1 MIPLS
6 RMTSMIDR
14 IDILS
19 HFPKMGVSEIL
30 EVLILTFFIYYI
42 AKSFRG
48 TRVWLIFKGT
58 MVLLALYIVAYI
70 CDFSVITL
78 IFQNV
83 IWFIGIAVVVILQ
96 PEIRKFIEQLATKN
110 LNIPFTKLV
119 YSLFRSSPKTEVINK
134 ISDFSV
140 QELVKAC
147 SAMSKVN
154 TGALIVIGGTIP
166 LNDYINSGLQLNAD
180 ITSQLLI
187 NIFEKNTPLHDGAII
202 IQDNKIVAATCY
214 LPLSENNKISKNLG
228 TRHRA
233 AIGMSE
239 ATDAYILIVSEENG
253 AMSIAHGGSIKYNL
267 TRDQLAEE
275 LHKAQA
281 STAEEVKKQK
291 SLSEMNLPIKL
302 ACLFGAFCMWLM
314 IISASNPVTTTVIRG
329 VPVEYI
335 NTEVVTEL
343 GKAYEV
349 IGEKTVNVTIRD
361 RKDIVDDVS
370 IEDIRV
376 IADFKKIS
384 YVDSITLEVQI
395 PAYPDAEV
403 YLSENTVNIVV
414 EDVIATE
421 VDVEVN
427 KVGEPNENYYIS
439 DIELSA
445 DTVIISGS
453 KSIINTIGKVI
464 VNIDESKLSEDAS
477 LKLKPIVL
485 DKNGAEIS
493 SSKLKISAE
502 EIEANIKLFNTKT
515 VPLKIETV
523 ISNKVLESIIDN
535 LVYEVNEVC
544 ITGPD
549 EVLDKYNELS
559 IQIPLDITLGEI
571 NNKDFIK
578 NISLQNY
585 IPEELLLTPQYNK
598 INLHI
603 KFKDFVTE
611 ALQFESSDILIEN
624 LPDNMKATINKQEI
638 TIDLVST
645 DESLSD
651 VTIDKLIP
659 YISLKDVKPGEHLV
673 TVKYKEMRENI
684 FTNTKVTVTVESK
697 E

>member
-6 RMTSMIDR
+6 RMTSMVDR

-19 HFPKMGVSEIL
+19 HFPKMGVSEII

-58 MVLLALYIVAYI
+58 MVLLALYIVAYL

-78 IFQNV
+78 IFQNA

-119 YSLFRSSPKTEVINK
+119 YSLFRGSPKTEVINK

-314 IISASNPVTTTVIRG
+314 IVSASNPVTTTVIRG
-329 VPVEYI
+329 VPIEYI

-361 RKDIVDDVS
+361 RKDIVDDIS

-515 VPLKIETV
+515 VPLKIKTV
-523 ISNKVLESIIDN
+523 ISNKVLESVIDN

-559 IQIPLDITLGEI
+559 IQIPLDITLVEI

-659 YISLKDVKPGEHLV
+659 YISLEDVKPGEHLV

>member
-6 RMTSMIDR
+6 RMTSMVDR

-19 HFPKMGVSEIL
+19 HFPKMGVSEII

-119 YSLFRSSPKTEVINK
+119 YSLFRGSPKTEVINK

-275 LHKAQA
+275 LRKAQA

>member
-6 RMTSMIDR
+6 RMTSMVDR

-119 YSLFRSSPKTEVINK
+119 YSLFRGSPKTEVINK

-275 LHKAQA
+275 LRKAQA

-349 IGEKTVNVTIRD
+349 IGEKTVNVTVRD

>member
-6 RMTSMIDR
+6 RMTSMVDR

-19 HFPKMGVSEIL
+19 HFPKMGVSEII

-361 RKDIVDDVS
+361 RKDIVDDIS

-611 ALQFESSDILIEN
+611 ALQFESSDILIED

>member
-1 MIPLS
+1 MIPLN
-6 RMTSMIDR
+6 RMTSMVDR

-19 HFPKMGVSEIL
+19 HFPKMGMSEII
-30 EVLILTFFIYYI
+30 EVIILTFVIYYI

-48 TRVWLIFKGT
+48 TRVWLIFKGILV
-58 MVLLALYIVAYI
+58 MLGVYVIAYL
-70 CDFSVITL
+70 CNFSVITL
-78 IFQNV
+78 LFQNA
-83 IWFIGIAVVVILQ
+83 IWFIGMAVVVILQ
-96 PEIRKFIEQLATKN
+96 PEIRKFIEQLATRN

-119 YSLFRSSPKTEVINK
+119 YSLFKNGPQTEVINK

-140 QELVKAC
+140 QEIVKAA

-154 TGALIVIGGTIP
+154 TGALIVIGGNIP
-166 LNDYINSGLQLNAD
+166 LNDYIDSGIKLNAD

-187 NIFEKNTPLHDGAII
+187 NTFEKNTPLHDGAVI
-202 IQDNKIVAATCY
+202 IQDDKLVAATCY
-214 LPLSENNKISKNLG
+214 LPLSESNKISKNLG

-239 ATDAYILIVSEENG
+239 ATDAYIVVVSEENG
-253 AMSIAHGGSIKYNL
+253 AISVAHSGSIKYNL
-267 TRDQLAEE
+267 TRDQLVEE
-275 LHKAQA
+275 LNKAQA
-281 STAEEVKKQK
+281 YTAEEVKRQK
-291 SLSEMNLPIKL
+291 SISEMNLPIKM
-302 ACLFGAFCMWLM
+302 ACLFGAFTLWLM

-335 NTEVVTEL
+335 NTEVVTDL

-376 IADFKKIS
+376 VADFEKIS

-403 YLSENTVNIVV
+403 YLSENTVKVVV

-421 VDVEVN
+421 VDVEIN
-427 KVGEPNENYYIS
+427 KTGEPNENYYIS
-439 DIELSA
+439 DIELSV

-453 KSIINTIGKVI
+453 KSIINTIGKVV
-464 VNIDESKLSEDAS
+464 VNIDESKLSENS
-477 LKLKPIVL
+477 LLKLKPIVM
-485 DKNGAEIS
+485 DKNGSEIS
-493 SSKLKISAE
+493 SSKLQISTE

-523 ISNKVLESIIDN
+523 ISNKVLESVIDN
-535 LVYEVNEVC
+535 LEYEVNEVC

-549 EVLDKYNELS
+549 EILEKYDELS
-559 IQIPLDITLGEI
+559 VKIPLDITLGEI
-571 NNKDFIK
+571 VNKDFIK

-603 KFKDFVTE
+603 EFANFDTE
-611 ALQFESSDILIEN
+611 AVQFNSSDILIEGI
-624 LPDNMKATINKQEI
+624 PENMAAKINDQEI

-645 DESLSD
+645 TESLSD
-651 VTIDKLIP
+651 VTVDKLIP
-659 YISLKDVKPGEHLV
+659 YISLKDVKPGEHLA

-684 FTNTKVTVTVESK
+684 FTNTKVTVVVESK

>member
-6 RMTSMIDR
+6 RMTSMVDR

-19 HFPKMGVSEIL
+19 HFPKMGVSEII

-119 YSLFRSSPKTEVINK
+119 YSLFRGSPKTEVINK

-361 RKDIVDDVS
+361 RKDIVDDIS

-611 ALQFESSDILIEN
+611 ALQFESSDILIED

>member
-6 RMTSMIDR
+6 RMTSMVDR

-19 HFPKMGVSEIL
+19 HFPKMGVSEII

-78 IFQNV
+78 IFQNA

-119 YSLFRSSPKTEVINK
+119 YSLFRGSPKTEVINK

-453 KSIINTIGKVI
+453 KSIINTIGNVI

-515 VPLKIETV
+515 VPLKIKTV
-523 ISNKVLESIIDN
+523 ISNKVLESVIDN

>member
-78 IFQNV
+78 IFQNA

-119 YSLFRSSPKTEVINK
+119 YSLFRGSPKTEVINK